1 MKTLKTPFL
10 ILSLGIAVA
19 FTSCQVSDLESLD
32 SHLDLPNEPFDY
44 QIGVANEIPTL
55 GRVLFYDP
63 RLSANNAVSCAS
75 CHKQALAFSDN
86 KKLSLGFNG
95 ESTVR
100 NSMSIQNIVSDAFPF
115 GVSADS
121 TGVIRSTALF
131 WDGRQQDITSM
142 VLEPIQN
149 HIEMGISDMDELM
162 NKVQTIPDYKP
173 LFRDAFGSE
182 TINKEKV
189 ATALSAFIVSIRSTQ
204 SRFDI
209 DMLLTSGTVLSQDEF
224 EGFNLFTNVFNCNS
238 CHQIQQPFNGY
249 QFAEAPPTTD
259 PPAHAMIGF
268 ADIGLDENP
277 TDEGAL
283 RTTGRSIDKGKFK
296 VASLRNVGLSA
307 PYMHDGRF
315 NTLGEVLD
323 HYSTKVNNSPNL
335 HESLRDSNGLP
346 KRLNM
351 TQLQKAQ
358 LIAFLKSMSDYS
370 MINDRRFSNPFQVR

>member
-1 MKTLKTPFL
+1 MKTLKTSFL
-10 ILSLGIAVA
+10 VLSLAIAVV
-19 FTSCQVSDLESLD
+19 FTGCQVSDLEKLD
-32 SHLDLPNEPFDY
+32 SRLDLPAVAYDY
-44 QIGVANEIPTL
+44 QIGVANEVPTL

-63 RLSANNAVSCAS
+63 RLSANNSVSCAS

-95 ESTVR
+95 EATVR
-100 NSMSIQNIVSDAFPF
+100 NSMAIQNIVSDAFPF

-121 TGVIRSTALF
+121 TGVVRSTALF
-131 WDGRQQDITSM
+131 WDGRQQNITSM

-149 HIEMGISDMDELM
+149 HIEMGISDMNELM

-173 LFRDAFGSE
+173 LFRDAFESE

-204 SRFDI
+204 SRFDRS
-209 DMLLTSGTVLSQDEF
+209 LTSGSILSQDEL

-238 CHQIQQPFNGY
+238 CHQVQQPLNGY
-249 QFAEAPPTTD
+249 QHAEAPPTTD
-259 PPAHAMIGF
+259 PIARSMVGF

-277 TDEGAL
+277 TDDGAL

-296 VASLRNVGLSA
+296 VASLRNVGLTA

-315 NTLGEVLD
+315 NTLVEVLD
-323 HYSTKVNNSPNL
+323 HYSNKINNSPNL

-351 TQLQKAQ
+351 TQLQKTQ
-358 LIAFLKSMSDYS
+358 LMSFLNSMSDYS
-370 MINDRRFSNPFQVR
+370 VINDRRFSNPFQVR